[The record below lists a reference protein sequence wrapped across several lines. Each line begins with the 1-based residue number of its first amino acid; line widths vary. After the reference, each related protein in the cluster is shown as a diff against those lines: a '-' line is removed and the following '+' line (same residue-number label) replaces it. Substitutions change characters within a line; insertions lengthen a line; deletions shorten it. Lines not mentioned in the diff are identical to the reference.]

1 VAVIYYLTRLAS
13 WLAGH
18 VPRPIRLAIAG
29 PVTVLIYLGWLAKRH
44 NTIAN
49 MAQVLGTSESD
60 PRARQLARDSWRNY
74 GRYVSD
80 FFYLPNA
87 TSQEIL
93 ARMVEDAADPG
104 SFARIDEA
112 LAPGKGAIVV
122 SFHFGAYDV
131 AGVILATH
139 TPVDLIVESF
149 EDPRMDRL
157 VMEQRAQFGLGILRI
172 EKTPRQIL
180 RALQEN
186 RVVAVAVDRPVPE
199 KEGIPVTFFGKT
211 CYVPGGIAQIALKT
225 GAALVPGYCRYDGE
239 YSTNYYIGALPPI
252 FPDSTGDRQRDTSAA
267 MQQLFTALEEVIRKY
282 PEQWYMFRRFWPA
295 SEPADAT
302 LAPVVMPAADG
313 RDRLV
318 DAHD

>member
-1 VAVIYYLTRLAS
+1 MVYYLTRLAS

-18 VPRPIRLAIAG
+18 VPRRARMALAG
-29 PVTVLIYLGWLAKRH
+29 PITVLIYFGWLAKRR

-49 MAQVLGTSESD
+49 MAQVLGTSVSD
-60 PRARQLARDSWRNY
+60 PRARALARESWRNY

-93 ARMVEDAADPG
+93 ARMVEDAPPPG
-104 SFARIDEA
+104 SFARVDEA

-131 AGVILATH
+131 AGIILATH
-139 TPVDLIVESF
+139 APVDLIVESF
-149 EDPRMDRL
+149 DDPRMDRL

-186 RVVAVAVDRPVPE
+186 RIVAVAVDRPVPE
-199 KEGIPVTFFGKT
+199 KEGVPVTFFGKT

-225 GAALVPGYCRYDGE
+225 GAALVPGYCRYDSA
-239 YSTNYYIGALPPI
+239 YSTNYYIAALPPI
-252 FPDSTGDRQRDTSAA
+252 FPESTGDRQRDTIAL
-267 MQQLFTALEEVIRKY
+267 MQKLFTALEEVIRTY
-282 PEQWYMFRRFWPA
+282 PEQWYMFRRFWPKEEA
-295 SEPADAT
+295 ANTVP
-302 LAPVVMPAADG
+302 APVAAPALGDKN
-313 RDRLV
+313 RLV
-318 DAHD
+318 DAHG

>member
-1 VAVIYYLTRLAS
+1 MVYYLTRLAS

-18 VPRPIRLAIAG
+18 TPRPLRLAVAG
-29 PVTVLIYLGWLAKRH
+29 PITLLIYYGWITKRR

-49 MAQVLGTSESD
+49 MAQVLGTTTSD
-60 PRARQLARDSWRNY
+60 PRAKRLARDSWRNY
-74 GRYVSD
+74 GRYISD

-93 ARMVEDAADPG
+93 DRTVEDTPPPG
-104 SFARIDEA
+104 SFARVDEA
-112 LAPGKGAIVV
+112 LAPDKGAIVV
-122 SFHFGAYDV
+122 SIHFGAYDV

-180 RALQEN
+180 RALQDN
-186 RVVAVAVDRPVPE
+186 RVVAVAIDRPVSE
-199 KEGIPVTFFGKT
+199 KEGVPITFFGKT

-225 GAALVPGYCRYDGE
+225 GAALVPGYCRYDE
-239 YSTNYYIGALPPI
+239 TYSTTYYIAALEPI
-252 FPDSTGDRQRDTSAA
+252 FPESTGDRNRDTITM
-267 MQQLFTALEEVIRKY
+267 MQKLFTALEDVIRKH
-282 PEQWYMFRRFWPA
+282 PEQWYMFRQFWPDDVTQA
-295 SEPADAT
+295 TQSEPE
-302 LAPVVMPAADG
+302 PAHAEVKP
-313 RDRLV
+313 RMV

>member
-1 VAVIYYLTRLAS
+1 MIYYLTRLAS

-18 VPRPIRLAIAG
+18 VPRPVRLALAG
-29 PVTVLIYLGWLAKRH
+29 PITVLVYFGWLAKRR

-49 MAQVLGTSESD
+49 MAQVLGTTASD
-60 PRARQLARDSWRNY
+60 PRARRLARDSWRNY

-93 ARMVEDAADPG
+93 ARTVEDTPDPG
-104 SFARIDEA
+104 SFAHIDEA

-139 TPVDLIVESF
+139 APVDLIVESF

-186 RVVAVAVDRPVPE
+186 RAVAVAVDRPVAP
-199 KEGIPVTFFGKT
+199 KEGVPVTFFGKT

-239 YSTNYYIGALPPI
+239 YSTNYYIAALPPI
-252 FPDSTGDRQRDTSAA
+252 FPESTGDRQRDTSAA
-267 MQQLFTALEEVIRKY
+267 MQQLFTAWEGVIRKY
-282 PEQWYMFRRFWPA
+282 PEQWYMFRRFWPESA
-295 SEPADAT
+295 PANAT
-302 LAPVVMPAADG
+302 PAPVATPTLG
-313 RDRLV
+313 SKDRLV